1 MMQHHVLYSIKG
13 SLLKEVWNMDRE
25 KLHELVKRSPELV
38 DRHDREGW
46 LGLFFSE
53 AVVEDPVVAG
63 LNRKGKD
70 WRKGRDGL
78 TRFYDIFIGPN
89 DIKFTVNQDIVTD
102 SEVVRDVL
110 IHTRLPNGAVSEVAA
125 YLIYRGVEEGGE
137 VKLAGLQ
144 AHWNFGGNALGLLRN
159 NGMKGVMASM
169 AQFWSMLRIQGLKRV
184 MLYLGAAYKG
194 IFKKGITAVSS
205 FAAAVNASDE
215 AALARLFEAKATIEF
230 PVGKKM
236 PASDF
241 LKNVGKGLRLEV
253 SGLRSAGW
261 YTSCVF
267 DAQGGGVRRHG
278 VAFFQFSP
286 RSKKITAARFFGEL
300 PQRPGY

>member
-1 MMQHHVLYSIKG
+1 
-13 SLLKEVWNMDRE
+13 MDRE

-53 AVVEDPVVAG
+53 AVVEDPVGAG

-70 WRKGRDGL
+70 WRRGRDGL

-125 YLIYRGVEEGGE
+125 YLIYRGVEESGE

-144 AHWNFGGNALGLLRN
+144 AHWDFKGNALRLLGN
-159 NGMKGVMASM
+159 NGMKGVIASM

-184 MLYLGAAYKG
+184 VQYLGAAYKG
-194 IFKKGITAVSS
+194 IRKKGITVVNS
-205 FAAAVNASDE
+205 FAAAVNAGDE
-215 AALARLFEAKATIEF
+215 AGLTRLCEPDAKIEF
-230 PVGKKM
+230 PAGNKKM
-236 PASDF
+236 PVSDF
-241 LKNVGKGLRLEV
+241 IKGVGRDLRLEV

-267 DAQGGGVRRHG
+267 DAQGGGAKRHG

-286 RSKKITAARFFGEL
+286 KSKKIVSARFFGESHAMGN
-300 PQRPGY
+300 PPESEG

>member
-1 MMQHHVLYSIKG
+1 
-13 SLLKEVWNMDRE
+13 MDRE
-25 KLHELVKRSPELV
+25 KLYELVKRSPELV
-38 DRHDREGW
+38 DKHDREGW

-53 AVVEDPVVAG
+53 AVVEDPVGAG

-70 WRKGRDGL
+70 WRGDRDGL

-89 DIKFTVNQDIVTD
+89 GIKFTVNQDIVTD

-110 IHTRLPNGAVSEVAA
+110 IHTRLPNGAVSEVSA

-144 AHWNFGGNALGLLRN
+144 AHWDFKGNAMRLLRN

-169 AQFWSMLRIQGLKRV
+169 AQFWNMLRIQGLKRV
-184 MLYLGAAYKG
+184 RVYLGAMYKG
-194 IFKKGITAVSS
+194 IFKKGMAAVNS
-205 FAAAVNASDE
+205 FAAAVNAGDE
-215 AALARLFEAKATIEF
+215 AGLARLCEPDAKIEF
-230 PVGKKM
+230 PAGKKM
-236 PASDF
+236 PAGDF
-241 LKNVGKGLRLEV
+241 LKGEGKGLRLEV

-267 DAQGGGVRRHG
+267 GAQGGGLKRHG
-278 VAFFQFSP
+278 VAFFQFNP
-286 RSKKITAARFFGEL
+286 KSKKIISARFFYQSQARQNSAKPEG
-300 PQRPGY
+300 

>member
-1 MMQHHVLYSIKG
+1 
-13 SLLKEVWNMDRE
+13 MDRE
-25 KLHELVKRSPELV
+25 KLYELVKRSPELV

-53 AVVEDPVVAG
+53 AVVEDPVGAG

-70 WRKGRDGL
+70 WRGDRDGL
-78 TRFYDIFIGPN
+78 SRFYDIFIGSN

-102 SEVVRDVL
+102 NEVVRDVL
-110 IHTRLPNGAVSEVAA
+110 IHTRLPNGAVSEVSA

-144 AHWNFGGNALGLLRN
+144 AHWDFKGNAMRLLRN
-159 NGMKGVMASM
+159 NGVRGVIASTG
-169 AQFWSMLRIQGLKRV
+169 QFWKMLRIQGLKRV
-184 MLYLGAAYKG
+184 VEYLGAMYKG
-194 IFKKGITAVSS
+194 IFKKGMASVNS
-205 FAAAVNASDE
+205 FAAAVNAGDE
-215 AALARLFEAKATIEF
+215 AGVARLCDADAVIGF
-230 PVGKKM
+230 PAGRKI
-236 PASDF
+236 PAGDF

-267 DAQGGGVRRHG
+267 DAQGGGAQHHG
-278 VAFFQFSP
+278 VAFFQFNP
-286 RSKKITAARFFGEL
+286 RTKKIVSARFFGE
-300 PQRPGY
+300 G

>member
-1 MMQHHVLYSIKG
+1 
-13 SLLKEVWNMDRE
+13 
-25 KLHELVKRSPELV
+25 VKRSPELV

-53 AVVEDPVVAG
+53 AVVEDPVGGG

-70 WRKGRDGL
+70 WRGDRDGL
-78 TRFYDIFIGPN
+78 SRFYDIFIGPN

-144 AHWNFGGNALGLLRN
+144 AHWDFKGNALRLLRN
-159 NGMKGVMASM
+159 NGAKGVIASTV
-169 AQFWSMLRIQGLKRV
+169 QFWTMLRIQGLKRV
-184 MLYLGAAYKG
+184 MLYLGAMYKG
-194 IFKKGITAVSS
+194 IFKKGVAAVNS
-205 FAAAVNASDE
+205 FAAAVNAGDE
-215 AALARLFEAKATIEF
+215 AGLARLCEPDAKIEF
-230 PVGKKM
+230 PAGRKI

-241 LKNVGKGLRLEV
+241 LKAEGKGLRLEV
-253 SGLRSAGW
+253 SGLHSAGW
-261 YTSCVF
+261 YTSCIF
-267 DAQGGGVRRHG
+267 DAQGGGVRRRG

-286 RSKKITAARFFGEL
+286 RTKKIVSARFFYQSQARQNSAKPEG
-300 PQRPGY
+300 

>member
-1 MMQHHVLYSIKG
+1 
-13 SLLKEVWNMDRE
+13 MDRE
-25 KLHELVKRSPELV
+25 KLYELVKRSPELV

-53 AVVEDPVVAG
+53 AVVEDPVGAG

-70 WRKGRDGL
+70 WRGDRDGL

-110 IHTRLPNGAVSEVAA
+110 IHTRLPNGAISEVAA
-125 YLIYRGVEEGGE
+125 YLIYRGVEEGRE

-144 AHWNFGGNALGLLRN
+144 AHWDFTGNALGLLRN
-159 NGMKGVMASM
+159 NGMKGIIASM
-169 AQFWSMLRIQGLKRV
+169 AQFWSMLRTQGLKRV
-184 MLYLGAAYKG
+184 VQYLGAAYKG
-194 IFKKGITAVSS
+194 IRKKGITAVKS
-205 FAAAVNASDE
+205 FAAAVNARDE
-215 AALARLFEAKATIEF
+215 AALARLCEPDARIEF
-230 PVGKKM
+230 PAGKKM
-236 PASDF
+236 PAGDF
-241 LKNVGKGLRLEV
+241 IKGVGKDLRLEV

-267 DAQGGGVRRHG
+267 DAQEGGAKYHG

-286 RSKKITAARFFGEL
+286 KTKKIVSARFFYQSQARQNSAKPEG
-300 PQRPGY
+300 

>member
-1 MMQHHVLYSIKG
+1 
-13 SLLKEVWNMDRE
+13 MDRE
-25 KLHELVKRSPELV
+25 KLYELVKRSPELV

-53 AVVEDPVVAG
+53 AVVEDPVGAG

-70 WRKGRDGL
+70 WRGDRDGL
-78 TRFYDIFIGPN
+78 SRFYDIFIGPN

-110 IHTRLPNGAVSEVAA
+110 IHTRLPNGAVSEVSA

-144 AHWNFGGNALGLLRN
+144 AHWDFKGNALRLLRN
-159 NGMKGVMASM
+159 NGMKGVVASA
-169 AQFWSMLRIQGLKRV
+169 AQFWKMVRIQGPKRV
-184 MLYLGAAYKG
+184 RLYLGAMYKG
-194 IFKKGITAVSS
+194 IFKKGMAAVNS
-205 FAAAVNASDE
+205 FAAAVNAGDE
-215 AALARLFEAKATIEF
+215 VGLARLCEPDAKIEF
-230 PVGKKM
+230 PAGKKM
-236 PASDF
+236 HAGDF
-241 LKNVGKGLRLEV
+241 LKSVGKGLRLEV

-267 DAQGGGVRRHG
+267 DAHVGGARRRG
-278 VAFFQFSP
+278 VAFFQFNP
-286 RSKKITAARFFGEL
+286 RTKKIVSARFFGE
-300 PQRPGY
+300 G

>member
-1 MMQHHVLYSIKG
+1 
-13 SLLKEVWNMDRE
+13 MDKE
-25 KLHELVKRSPELV
+25 KLYELVKRSPELV
-38 DRHDREGW
+38 DRHDQEGW

-53 AVVEDPVVAG
+53 AVVEDPVGAG

-70 WRKGRDGL
+70 WRRGRDGL

-89 DIKFTVNQDIVTD
+89 DIKFTVNQDIVTG

-144 AHWNFGGNALGLLRN
+144 AHWDFKGNALRLLRN
-159 NGMKGVMASM
+159 NGIKGIVASTG
-169 AQFWSMLRIQGLKRV
+169 QFWNMLRIQGLKRV
-184 MLYLGAAYKG
+184 MLYLGAMYKG
-194 IFKKGITAVSS
+194 IFKRGIAAVKS
-205 FAAAVNASDE
+205 FAAAVNAGDE
-215 AALARLFEAKATIEF
+215 AGLARLCEPDAKIEF
-230 PVGKKM
+230 LAGRKM

-241 LKNVGKGLRLEV
+241 IKGVGNGLCLEV

-261 YTSCVF
+261 YTSCAF
-267 DAQGGGVRRHG
+267 DAQGEGVRRRG

-286 RSKKITAARFFGEL
+286 RTKKIVSARFFGD
-300 PQRPGY
+300 G

>member
-1 MMQHHVLYSIKG
+1 
-13 SLLKEVWNMDRE
+13 
-25 KLHELVKRSPELV
+25 
-38 DRHDREGW
+38 
-46 LGLFFSE
+46 
-53 AVVEDPVVAG
+53 
-63 LNRKGKD
+63 
-70 WRKGRDGL
+70 
-78 TRFYDIFIGPN
+78 
-89 DIKFTVNQDIVTD
+89 VNQDIVTD

-144 AHWNFGGNALGLLRN
+144 AHWDFKGNALRLLRN

-169 AQFWSMLRIQGLKRV
+169 AQFWNMLRIQGLKRV
-184 MLYLGAAYKG
+184 VQYLGAAYKG
-194 IFKKGITAVSS
+194 IRKKGITAVSS
-205 FAAAVNASDE
+205 FAAAVNAGDE
-215 AALARLFEAKATIEF
+215 AALARLCEPDARIEF
-230 PVGKKM
+230 PAGKKM

-241 LKNVGKGLRLEV
+241 IKGVGKDLRLEV

-278 VAFFQFSP
+278 VAFFQFS
-286 RSKKITAARFFGEL
+286 RKTKKIVSVRFFGE
-300 PQRPGY
+300 G

>member
-1 MMQHHVLYSIKG
+1 
-13 SLLKEVWNMDRE
+13 MDRD
-25 KLHELVKRSPELV
+25 KLYELVKRSPELV
-38 DRHDREGW
+38 DSHDREGW

-53 AVVEDPVVAG
+53 AVVEDPVGGG

-70 WRKGRDGL
+70 WRGDRDGL
-78 TRFYDIFIGPN
+78 SRFYDIFIGPN

-144 AHWNFGGNALGLLRN
+144 AHWDFKGNAMRLLRN
-159 NGMKGVMASM
+159 NGMKGVAASA
-169 AQFWSMLRIQGLKRV
+169 AQFWNMLRIQGLKRV
-184 MLYLGAAYKG
+184 VQYLGAMYKG
-194 IFKKGITAVSS
+194 IFKKGITAVNS
-205 FAAAVNASDE
+205 FAVAVNAKDE
-215 AALARLFEAKATIEF
+215 AGLARLCEPDARIEF
-230 PVGKKM
+230 PIGKKM

-241 LKNVGKGLRLEV
+241 IKNVGKDLRLEV

-267 DAQGGGVRRHG
+267 DAQAGGVQRHG

-286 RSKKITAARFFGEL
+286 RSKKIVSARFFGE
-300 PQRPGY
+300 G